1 MCYINQLELDLDGFT
16 QIIFWVSELFLAK
29 YSELHLAN
37 IKSVLK
43 NFHPV
48 S

>member
-1 MCYINQLELDLDGFT
+1 MCYINQLDLDLDGLT
-16 QIIFWVSELFLAK
+16 QIIFWASELFLAK

-37 IKSVLK
+37 TKSVLK
-43 NFHPV
+43 NLHPV